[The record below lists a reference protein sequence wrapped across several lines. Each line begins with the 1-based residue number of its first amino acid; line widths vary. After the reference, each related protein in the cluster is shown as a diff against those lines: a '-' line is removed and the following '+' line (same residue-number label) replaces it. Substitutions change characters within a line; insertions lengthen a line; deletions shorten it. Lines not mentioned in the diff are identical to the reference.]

1 MANETAAPQTERR
14 KVAWIGPG
22 VRVDGRLTSSEDLV
36 IDGRVDG
43 SIDVSDH
50 HLSIG
55 SDGAVTAHLMARR
68 ITISGSVTGNV
79 TARERVDLH
88 ASGSVT
94 GDITAPR
101 FVMAE
106 GATVAGKVDAGA
118 ARATG
123 KADSGAARATP

>member
-22 VRVDGRLTSSEDLV
+22 VRVEGKLISSEDLV

-43 SIDVSDH
+43 SIEVSDH

-55 SDGAVTAHLMARR
+55 PDGAVTADLTARR
-68 ITISGSVTGNV
+68 ITISGSVKGNV
-79 TARERVDLH
+79 KARERVDLH
-88 ASGSVT
+88 ATGSVT
-94 GDITAPR
+94 GDISAPR

-106 GATVAGKVDAGA
+106 GAAVAGKVDAGA
-118 ARATG
+118 AR
-123 KADSGAARATP
+123 KADGAAARATP